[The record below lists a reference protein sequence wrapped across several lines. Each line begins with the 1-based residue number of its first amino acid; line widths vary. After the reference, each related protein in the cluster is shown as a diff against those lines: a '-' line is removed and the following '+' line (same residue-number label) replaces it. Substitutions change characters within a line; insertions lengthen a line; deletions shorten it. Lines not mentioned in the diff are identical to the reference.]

1 MGARSTAWL
10 QSEKLLRRLSAT
22 RTVNDSKDQNT
33 NCHFRVLTNLIFGIY
48 RAVTFVFNF
57 TSWITFTLYLTSIRI
72 YLFIHSDS
80 FILNK
85 QIAMKMLIEWWR
97 QWKHPCDCLTVFVW
111 NWLLVEKLS
120 RANCDA
126 KKQKSSTNSRSF
138 KELLVNNSHKT
149 STSRG
154 LTTTKILWRT
164 SRVYHV

>member
-1 MGARSTAWL
+1 MGARSIAWL

-22 RTVNDSKDQNT
+22 RTVNESKDQNT

-85 QIAMKMLIEWWR
+85 QIAMKMLIEWWL
-97 QWKHPCDCLTVFVW
+97 QWKHPCDCLTVFAW

-120 RANCDA
+120 RANCNG
-126 KKQKSSTNSRSF
+126 KTKNLPQIQEVSRSY
-138 KELLVNNSHKT
+138 SKT
-149 STSRG
+149 TAIKPQLRED
-154 LTTTKILWRT
+154 
-164 SRVYHV
+164 